1 MIDPL
6 TALAFSIYENKG
18 VYCLLLGSGV
28 SRPSEIPTGWEIT
41 LDLVRRIA
49 ALRGIT
55 DEPDWAAWYKTTF
68 GSEPKYSE
76 LLDQLASTADERR
89 SVLHSYIE
97 PTPDD
102 IAAGRKTPTRAHQAI
117 ARMVATGHVRVI
129 ITTNFDRLIENALRE
144 NGVEPTVITSDD
156 ALKGAVPL
164 IHSRC
169 YVVKIHGDYLDTRIR
184 NTNSE
189 LGAYTPE
196 LDTLLD
202 RIIDEHG
209 LIVCGWSGDWDP
221 ALRAAITRA
230 PNRRYPMFWA
240 ARGQLSAVADT
251 LVQHRAGK
259 VIAIEGADPFFDRL
273 EGLVSAQAEALR
285 PNPRSAELMVASAK
299 KFLAKPEFRIQLD
312 ELIGGELRRIDQE
325 IVSGSFQPA
334 GAWSNDFFVSAVA
347 RYEAQTEVLARI
359 FGVMGRYGTGG
370 EFREAMD
377 VITRLGFREFTSGY
391 NVLTNLRTYP
401 AVLLVYAYGIGL
413 LKAQR
418 FGDVFKLFST
428 PINTGRDQPETV
440 ASHLLLTR
448 WEGNE
453 RDPWKLLPELDKRK
467 TALSDHLHA
476 LFEGWTDDY
485 LFAKGEYTTLFEHF
499 ELLGTLAYVSLSND
513 KATLQAAI
521 QSPNRDFVW
530 APMGR
535 AAWDGRTSR
544 PIFDSWKG
552 DLQPQLLKAGFARG
566 DKDYLPLAIESIG
579 RLASRINW

>member
-41 LDLVRRIA
+41 LDLVRRVA
-49 ALRGIT
+49 ALGGVT
-55 DEPDWAAWYKTTF
+55 DEPNWAAWYKATF

-76 LLDQLASTADERR
+76 LLDQLASTPDERR

-97 PTPDD
+97 PNADD

-117 ARMVATGHVRVI
+117 ARMVVGGHVRVI

-144 NGVEPTVITSDD
+144 NGVEPTVIASDD
-156 ALKGAVPL
+156 ALKGAVPP

-184 NTNSE
+184 NTDSE
-189 LGAYTPE
+189 LGTYTPE

-240 ARGQLSAVADT
+240 ARGQLSNVADT
-251 LVQHRAGK
+251 LVNHRAGR
-259 VIAIEGADPFFDRL
+259 VITIEGADAFFERL
-273 EGLVSAQAEALR
+273 ESLVSAQADAQR
-285 PNPRSAELMVASAK
+285 PNPRSVELMVASAK
-299 KFLAKPEFRIQLD
+299 KFLARPEFRIQLD
-312 ELIGGELRRIDQE
+312 ALIGGELRRIDQG
-325 IVSGSFQPA
+325 VVTSVTHPG
-334 GAWSNDFFVSAVA
+334 GAWLNDYFISAVA

-370 EFREAMD
+370 EFRD
-377 VITRLGFREFTSGY
+377 VLDAIVKLGFRDPVGGF
-391 NVLTNLRTYP
+391 NFLTNIRTYP
-401 AVLLVYAYGIGL
+401 AVLLFYAYGIGL

-418 FGDVFKLFST
+418 FADLFKLFST
-428 PINTGRDQPETV
+428 PINTGRDQTQTI
-440 ASHLLLTR
+440 ASYLLLTR
-448 WEGNE
+448 WEGTEN
-453 RDPWKLLPELDKRK
+453 DPWKLLSGLDKRS
-467 TALSDHLHA
+467 TALSDHLHE
-476 LFEGWTDDY
+476 LFEGWTIDY
-485 LFAKGEYTTLFEHF
+485 LFTKSEYTTLFEHF
-499 ELLGTLAYVSLSND
+499 ELLGTLAYITLSNN

-521 QSPNRDFVW
+521 QSPNRDFVF
-530 APMGR
+530 APIGR

-544 PIFDSWKG
+544 TILESWKG
-552 DLQPQLLKAGFARG
+552 DLQPLLLKAGFAHG
-566 DKDYLPLAIESIG
+566 DQDYLPLAIESIG
-579 RLASRINW
+579 RLSSRIAW

>member
-184 NTNSE
+184 NTDSE
-189 LGAYTPE
+189 LAPTPRNWTPCLIGSSTSMVLLFAAGLGIGILRCAQRSRGLPTGAT
-196 LDTLLD
+196 
-202 RIIDEHG
+202 R
-209 LIVCGWSGDWDP
+209 CSGP
-221 ALRAAITRA
+221 RAASCPLWPIHWSSIV
-230 PNRRYPMFWA
+230 P
-240 ARGQLSAVADT
+240 AR
-251 LVQHRAGK
+251 
-259 VIAIEGADPFFDRL
+259 
-273 EGLVSAQAEALR
+273 
-285 PNPRSAELMVASAK
+285 
-299 KFLAKPEFRIQLD
+299 
-312 ELIGGELRRIDQE
+312 
-325 IVSGSFQPA
+325 
-334 GAWSNDFFVSAVA
+334 
-347 RYEAQTEVLARI
+347 
-359 FGVMGRYGTGG
+359 
-370 EFREAMD
+370 
-377 VITRLGFREFTSGY
+377 
-391 NVLTNLRTYP
+391 
-401 AVLLVYAYGIGL
+401 
-413 LKAQR
+413 
-418 FGDVFKLFST
+418 
-428 PINTGRDQPETV
+428 
-440 ASHLLLTR
+440 
-448 WEGNE
+448 
-453 RDPWKLLPELDKRK
+453 
-467 TALSDHLHA
+467 
-476 LFEGWTDDY
+476 
-485 LFAKGEYTTLFEHF
+485 
-499 ELLGTLAYVSLSND
+499 
-513 KATLQAAI
+513 
-521 QSPNRDFVW
+521 
-530 APMGR
+530 
-535 AAWDGRTSR
+535 
-544 PIFDSWKG
+544 
-552 DLQPQLLKAGFARG
+552 
-566 DKDYLPLAIESIG
+566 
-579 RLASRINW
+579 